1 MAPKEN
7 IVTRLEVK
15 AGKIDEPE
23 DAVDPDKT
31 PELVVVFARDE
42 RTSLAARAPGRHNG
56 DLGNGP
62 RINGTKISSDEMPA
76 AIPSNLRIVTLPCE
90 QTALAAVQFHLFYY
104 FVDHITGA

>member
-15 AGKIDEPE
+15 DGKIDEPE
-23 DAVDPDKT
+23 DVVDPDKT

-62 RINGTKISSDEMPA
+62 RINGTKISNAVCLEKT
-76 AIPSNLRIVTLPCE
+76 I
-90 QTALAAVQFHLFYY
+90 LASAVDNTGRKVRYLLGVCI
-104 FVDHITGA
+104 FV

>member
-1 MAPKEN
+1 VAPKEN

-15 AGKIDEPE
+15 DGKIDEPE
-23 DAVDPDKT
+23 DVVDPDKT

-62 RINGTKISSDEMPA
+62 RINGTKISNAVCLEKT
-76 AIPSNLRIVTLPCE
+76 I
-90 QTALAAVQFHLFYY
+90 LASAVDNTGRKVRYLLGVCI
-104 FVDHITGA
+104 FV